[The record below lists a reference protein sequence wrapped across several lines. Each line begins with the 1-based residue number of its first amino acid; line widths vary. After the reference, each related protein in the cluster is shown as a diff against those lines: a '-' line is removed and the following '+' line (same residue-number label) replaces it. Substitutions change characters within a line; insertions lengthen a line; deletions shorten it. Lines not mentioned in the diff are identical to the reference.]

1 VQIIGVINMWSMQV
15 AGSESLQRYGHAKAL
30 SHDTCRAKTQ
40 ASVDESE
47 SDVDGIRFEGGKLS
61 GRRRGGDGGG
71 DGAGVVWAMA
81 RRGRISIAVSKV
93 ELGIVGL
100 WGDSLSAT

>member
-15 AGSESLQRYGHAKAL
+15 AGSESLQRYGRAKAL

-61 GRRRGGDGGG
+61 RRRRRGGGGDGGG

-81 RRGRISIAVSKV
+81 RRGRTNVAVSR
-93 ELGIVGL
+93 LN
-100 WGDSLSAT
+100 